1 MLNHYQHMGI
11 FYVTSIGEYMKKFFL
26 LTTLFMIGCGSA
38 SPPQAPPKTVQVNGK
53 VSSINGSITSG
64 RIVFKPK
71 VSGNQEAYGTIGSDG
86 TYKLS
91 SFNKD
96 DGAMAGEY
104 IVYIDNSKNA
114 PRKYQSEKTSDLIIS
129 VEEGKTDY
137 PIYLK

>member
-1 MLNHYQHMGI
+1 MG
-11 FYVTSIGEYMKKFFL
+11 ECMKKIL
-26 LTTLFMIGCGSA
+26 LLAILFMIGCGSA

-53 VSSINGSITSG
+53 ISSSGGSITSG

-71 VSGNQEAYGTIGSDG
+71 VGGNQEAYGTIGNDG

-104 IVYIDNSKNA
+104 IVYIENSKNA
-114 PRKYQSEKTSDLIIS
+114 PRKYQSEKTSDLIVS